1 MSIRSILYR
10 LSDYLFLGYEGM
22 EITIPTV
29 LFSLFMSG
37 LIGFFI
43 FLIYRG
49 VTRKTFYSLNFNI
62 SLIAMSMIT
71 CAIMLAIQSNIVLS
85 LGMVGALS
93 IVRFRTAIKD
103 PMDLVFLYWSI
114 SMGIICGTGLSLIGI
129 ALSLAIAVVIIVLQL
144 YPRKKLSMILV
155 VNSACPDNDGAI
167 LEAVKRHAKWYKLK
181 SKNLTDHSLDMVL
194 ELAIAEESPLVHELV
209 ALDGVTSASI
219 LSHDGEITA

>member
-62 SLIAMSMIT
+62 SLIAMSLIT

-129 ALSLAIAVVIIVLQL
+129 ALSLAIAVVIFILQL

-155 VNSACPDNDGAI
+155 VNSACTDNDGAI

-181 SKNLTDHSLDMVL
+181 SKNLTGHSLDMVL
-194 ELAIAEESPLVHELV
+194 ELAIGEESPLVHELV

>member
-62 SLIAMSMIT
+62 SLIAMSLIT

-167 LEAVKRHAKWYKLK
+167 LEAVKRRAKWYKLK

>member
-62 SLIAMSMIT
+62 SLIAMSLIT

-144 YPRKKLSMILV
+144 YPQKKLSMILV

>member
-62 SLIAMSMIT
+62 SLIAMSLIT

-219 LSHDGEITA
+219 LSPDGEITA

>member
-1 MSIRSILYR
+1 MSILDR

-22 EITIPTV
+22 DITVKTI

-93 IVRFRTAIKD
+93 IVRFRTAVKD

-129 ALSLAIAVVIIVLQL
+129 VLSLAIAVVIFVLQR

-155 VNSACPDNDGAI
+155 VNSTCLENDGAI
-167 LEAVKRHAKWYKLK
+167 LETVKRHAKWYKLK

-194 ELAIAEESPLVHELV
+194 ELAIEEESPLVHELI
-209 ALDGVTSASI
+209 ALKGVTSASI

>member
-1 MSIRSILYR
+1 MSIRSILYH

-62 SLIAMSMIT
+62 SLIAMSLIT

>member
-62 SLIAMSMIT
+62 SLIAMSLIT

>member
-62 SLIAMSMIT
+62 SLIAMSLIT

-144 YPRKKLSMILV
+144 YPQKKLSMILV

-194 ELAIAEESPLVHELV
+194 ELAIGEESPLVHELV

>member
-43 FLIYRG
+43 VLIYRG

-62 SLIAMSMIT
+62 SLIAMSLIT

>member
-10 LSDYLFLGYEGM
+10 LSYYRFLGYEGM

-62 SLIAMSMIT
+62 SLIAMSLIT

-167 LEAVKRHAKWYKLK
+167 LEAVKRHATWYKLK

>member
-1 MSIRSILYR
+1 MLAA
-10 LSDYLFLGYEGM
+10 
-22 EITIPTV
+22 V
-29 LFSLFMSG
+29 L
-37 LIGFFI
+37 GFFI
-43 FLIYRG
+43 FLSYALSHRGTIYS
-49 VTRKTFYSLNFNI
+49 RKFNAFLVI
-62 SLIAMSMIT
+62 LAVLTGTVMTVIGNNIA
-71 CAIMLAIQSNIVLS
+71 LS

>member
-62 SLIAMSMIT
+62 SLIAMSLIT

-129 ALSLAIAVVIIVLQL
+129 ALSLAIAVVIFILQL

>member
-10 LSDYLFLGYEGM
+10 LYDYLFLGYEGM

-62 SLIAMSMIT
+62 SLIAMSLIT

>member
-29 LFSLFMSG
+29 LFSLFMSC

-49 VTRKTFYSLNFNI
+49 ATRKTFYSLNFNI

-129 ALSLAIAVVIIVLQL
+129 ALSLAIAVVIFILQL

>member
-129 ALSLAIAVVIIVLQL
+129 ALSLAIAVVIFILQL

>member
-43 FLIYRG
+43 FLIYGG

-62 SLIAMSMIT
+62 SLIAMSLIT